1 MISLI
6 LYDFINLININ
17 RLFILFNKLL
27 FSINVT
33 DSIKL

>member
-27 FSINVT
+27 FSINIT

>member
-1 MISLI
+1 MIILI